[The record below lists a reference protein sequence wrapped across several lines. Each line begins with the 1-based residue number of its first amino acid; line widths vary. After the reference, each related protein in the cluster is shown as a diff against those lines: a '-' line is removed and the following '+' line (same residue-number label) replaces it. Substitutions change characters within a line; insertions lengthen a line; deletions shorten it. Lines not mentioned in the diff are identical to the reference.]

1 MAYTKKFL
9 KSRAACKVKFAIDAE
24 AADGAEEVYLVGDFN
39 DWDHKSLPMK
49 KRKDGSFVLEME
61 LASGKDYQFR
71 YLTESG
77 RWFNDS
83 SADAY
88 VHCAFAG
95 EENSIIK
102 V

>member
-9 KSRAACKVKFAIDAE
+9 KSRAACKVKFTVDAE
-24 AADGAEEVYLVGDFN
+24 TAGGAEEVYLVGDFN
-39 DWDHKSLPMK
+39 DWDHKSLSMK
-49 KRKDGSFVLEME
+49 KRKDGSFALEME

-77 RWFNDS
+77 RWFNDD

-95 EENSIIK
+95 GENSVIK